1 MSTKITPE
9 EHKKR
14 HEELH
19 HSLDELLADFIAHTN
34 RLPSKTTIMEFMEW
48 SYQQT
53 INPTD
58 RLK

>member
-48 SYQQT
+48 SYQ
-53 INPTD
+53 
-58 RLK
+58 